1 MKPLRFS
8 WPAVIL
14 LTCGP
19 AISGEVNLTISPQI
33 SYFPSH
39 AEGTIEYGKSVELK
53 LDAYHDFDAY
63 RAELEVIARADA
75 DDKGRRLVEAR
86 QAYLRR
92 SFSNFDF
99 YIGQRQTFWGKAES
113 RNVVDVINQSDAA
126 ANQGSEA
133 KLGAPSLSLDGY
145 FDFGDLQ
152 LWYISQFRERTFNDK
167 NGHPSSGLNVTTSLY
182 ERSEGK
188 EADDIAAR
196 FSTFS
201 GDWDFAVSG
210 FKGTAREPL
219 ITPNQDS
226 SALNAT
232 YMLQETIG
240 FEAQFTGDPT
250 LLKWESLHGTQ
261 SGAGFDAAVAGL
273 EYTLYGAFGQVW
285 DLGLIAEGQY
295 DTRPQAAA
303 ERFYSAGL
311 RLVLNDVKDTS
322 FLALISQ
329 DQKQEQSLIAFEAS
343 RRLNDWS
350 SLELRSQFYDA
361 QKNGLAFSGIAD
373 DDVIS
378 LTVNMFF

>member
-1 MKPLRFS
+1 
-8 WPAVIL
+8 
-14 LTCGP
+14 
-19 AISGEVNLTISPQI
+19 
-33 SYFPSH
+33 
-39 AEGTIEYGKSVELK
+39 
-53 LDAYHDFDAY
+53 
-63 RAELEVIARADA
+63 
-75 DDKGRRLVEAR
+75 
-86 QAYLRR
+86 
-92 SFSNFDF
+92 
-99 YIGQRQTFWGKAES
+99 
-113 RNVVDVINQSDAA
+113 
-126 ANQGSEA
+126 
-133 KLGAPSLSLDGY
+133 LSLDGY

>member
-92 SFSNFDF
+92 SFSNFDL

-152 LWYISQFRERTFNDK
+152 LWYISKFRERTFNDNK
-167 NGHPSSGLNVTTSLY
+167 AVTTILY

-201 GDWDFAVSG
+201 GDWDFAISG
-210 FKGTAREPL
+210 FKGTARGPL
-219 ITPNQDS
+219 IDS
-226 SALNAT
+226 SALTAT

>member
-19 AISGEVNLTISPQI
+19 AISGEVNLTISPQV

-92 SFSNFDF
+92 SFSNFDL

-152 LWYISQFRERTFNDK
+152 LWYISKFRERTFNDNK
-167 NGHPSSGLNVTTSLY
+167 AVTTILY

-201 GDWDFAVSG
+201 GDWDLAVSA
-210 FKGTAREPL
+210 FKGTAREPH
-219 ITPNQDS
+219 IDS

-232 YMLQETIG
+232 YMLQETVG

-261 SGAGFDAAVAGL
+261 SGTGFDAAVAGL
-273 EYTLYGAFGQVW
+273 EY
-285 DLGLIAEGQY
+285 
-295 DTRPQAAA
+295 
-303 ERFYSAGL
+303 
-311 RLVLNDVKDTS
+311 
-322 FLALISQ
+322 
-329 DQKQEQSLIAFEAS
+329 
-343 RRLNDWS
+343 
-350 SLELRSQFYDA
+350 
-361 QKNGLAFSGIAD
+361 
-373 DDVIS
+373 
-378 LTVNMFF
+378 